1 LPIAAEGRKINR
13 VLITLVEAQLSE
25 AEPIRFPRSTKS
37 AKSGVVYLHQNNKS
51 PRQTSFDRHE
61 LRQILNVYCTRVA
74 AGEWRDYA
82 IDTLK
87 ERAVFSIFRHSS
99 ETPLYR
105 IEKHPKM
112 ARKQGL
118 YWIINASGMILKRG
132 HDLNQ
137 VLKAIDRKPKLSLI

>member
-1 LPIAAEGRKINR
+1 
-13 VLITLVEAQLSE
+13 VEAQLSE
-25 AEPIRFPRSTKS
+25 AEPINLSRSTQSGKS
-37 AKSGVVYLHQNNKS
+37 SIVYLYQNNRS

-99 ETPLYR
+99 EVPLYR
-105 IEKHPKM
+105 IEKRPKM

-118 YWIINASGMILKRG
+118 YWIISASGMILKRG

-137 VLKAIDRKPKLSLI
+137 VLKAIDRRPKLSLI

>member
-1 LPIAAEGRKINR
+1 M
-13 VLITLVEAQLSE
+13 SE
-25 AEPIRFPRSTKS
+25 TEPIVSPRSTQSGKS
-37 AKSGVVYLHQNNKS
+37 SVVYIHQHNRIA
-51 PRQTSFDRHE
+51 RQTSFNRHE

-99 ETPLYR
+99 EVPLYR
-105 IEKHPKM
+105 IEKCPKM
-112 ARKQGL
+112 ARKQGI

>member
-1 LPIAAEGRKINR
+1 MQ
-13 VLITLVEAQLSE
+13 VEAQLSE
-25 AEPIRFPRSTKS
+25 AEPINLHRSAKS
-37 AKSGVVYLHQNNKS
+37 AKSSVIYLHPKNKS
-51 PRQTSFDRHE
+51 PRPTSFDRHE
-61 LRQILNVYCTRVA
+61 LRQILNVYCTKVA

-99 ETPLYR
+99 EVPLYR
-105 IEKHPKM
+105 IEKRPKM

-118 YWIINASGMILKRG
+118 YWIVNASGMILKRG

-137 VLKAIDRKPKLSLI
+137 VLKAIERRPKLSLI

>member
-1 LPIAAEGRKINR
+1 M
-13 VLITLVEAQLSE
+13 
-25 AEPIRFPRSTKS
+25 PRSAQSGKS
-37 AKSGVVYLHQNNKS
+37 SVVYIYQNNRIAK
-51 PRQTSFDRHE
+51 QTSFDRHE

-99 ETPLYR
+99 EVPLYR
-105 IEKHPKM
+105 IEKRPKM

-118 YWIINASGMILKRG
+118 YWIISASGMILKRG

>member
-1 LPIAAEGRKINR
+1 MTKYRRK
-13 VLITLVEAQLSE
+13 TKKEAQLSE
-25 AEPIRFPRSTKS
+25 TEPIAMPRSARSGKS
-37 AKSGVVYLHQNNKS
+37 SVVHLHHNNRIA
-51 PRQTSFDRHE
+51 RQTSFDRHE

-87 ERAVFSIFRHSS
+87 ERAVFSIFRRSS
-99 ETPLYR
+99 EIPLYR
-105 IEKHPKM
+105 IEKRPKM

-118 YWIINASGMILKRG
+118 YWIISASGMILKRG

-137 VLKAIDRKPKLSLI
+137 VLKAIDKKPKLSLI

>member
-1 LPIAAEGRKINR
+1 
-13 VLITLVEAQLSE
+13 LSE
-25 AEPIRFPRSTKS
+25 TEPINIARSTQPGKS
-37 AKSGVVYLHQNNKS
+37 TVVYIHHYNRIA
-51 PRQTSFDRHE
+51 RQTSFDRRE
-61 LRQILNVYCTRVA
+61 LRQILDIYCTKVA

-87 ERAVFSIFRHSS
+87 ERAVFSIFRRSS
-99 ETPLYR
+99 EVPLYR
-105 IEKHPKM
+105 IEKRPKM

-137 VLKAIDRKPKLSLI
+137 VLKAIDRRPKLSLI

>member
-1 LPIAAEGRKINR
+1 M
-13 VLITLVEAQLSE
+13 SE
-25 AEPIRFPRSTKS
+25 TEPINLSRSTFAGKS
-37 AKSGVVYLHQNNKS
+37 TVVNFHTNNRIA
-51 PRQTSFDRHE
+51 RQTSFDRHE
-61 LRQILNVYCTRVA
+61 LRQILNVYCTKVA

-87 ERAVFSIFRHSS
+87 ERAVFSIFRRSS
-99 ETPLYR
+99 EVPLYR
-105 IEKHPKM
+105 IEKRPKM

-137 VLKAIDRKPKLSLI
+137 VLKAIDRRPKLSLI